1 MTQMHHVY
9 PKPVFTPLPLGN
21 PPVPTDR
28 LDQEIHIGSPI
39 AYAVS
44 DGYLS
49 VGIVR
54 DIIHKVVD
62 QYDWQT
68 KQKIPTWATRL
79 KVEVER
85 DTTYSGSKR
94 HVNLTKMGNIIVLGM
109 STGANLY
116 DSIEKSWVDEP

>member
-1 MTQMHHVY
+1 MTQ
-9 PKPVFTPLPLGN
+9 PVFTPLPLGN

-28 LDQEIHIGSPI
+28 VEQEIKIGSPI

-54 DIIHKVVD
+54 DVIYKVKD
-62 QYDWQT
+62 TYDWQA
-68 KQKIPTWATRL
+68 KQSVPTWTTRL

-85 DTTYSGSKR
+85 DTTYSGSMR
-94 HVNLTKMGNIIVLGM
+94 HVSLTKMGNVIVLDP
-109 STGANLY
+109 STGAELAKQIE
-116 DSIEKSWVDEP
+116 DSWLDGS